1 MMAPHTAVTILVI
14 DDTPAFVR
22 GLSALLM
29 RDGFLVDTA
38 ANGQLALAR
47 LHERHYDVI
56 LCDCH
61 MPALDGLTF
70 YAILARQYP
79 HLRQRVLFLTGE
91 TLSATTVAFLEQC
104 GQPWLLKP
112 CTMAV
117 IRSAIAHLLQRIA
130 PDPLPGNGPAGEE

>member
-1 MMAPHTAVTILVI
+1 VI

-22 GLSALLM
+22 GLRALLT
-29 RDGFLVDTA
+29 RDGFVVDTA

-61 MPALDGLTF
+61 MPALDGLAF
-70 YAILARQYP
+70 YAILTQHYP

-104 GQPWLLKP
+104 GQPWLHKP

-117 IRSAIAHLLQRIA
+117 IRSAIAHVLQRTA
-130 PDPLPGNGPAGEE
+130 PDHQPGNGTAGEE

>member
-1 MMAPHTAVTILVI
+1 MAPHTAVTILVI

-22 GLSALLM
+22 GLRALLT
-29 RDGFLVDTA
+29 RDGFVVDTA

-61 MPALDGLTF
+61 MPALDGLAF
-70 YAILARQYP
+70 YAVLTRQYP

-91 TLSATTVAFLEQC
+91 TVSATTVAFLEQS

-130 PDPLPGNGPAGEE
+130 PDPRQGNGPAGEE

>member
-1 MMAPHTAVTILVI
+1 MAPHTAVTILVI

-130 PDPLPGNGPAGEE
+130 PDPQQGNGPAGED

>member
-1 MMAPHTAVTILVI
+1 MAPHTAVTILVI
-14 DDTPAFVR
+14 DDSPAFVR
-22 GLSALLM
+22 GLRALLT
-29 RDGFLVDTA
+29 RDGFVVDTA

-70 YAILARQYP
+70 YAVLARQYP
-79 HLRQRVLFLTGE
+79 HLRQRVLFLTAD

-117 IRSAIAHLLQRIA
+117 IRSAIAHVLQRST
-130 PDPLPGNGPAGEE
+130 PEPQRGTSTQG

>member
-1 MMAPHTAVTILVI
+1 MAPHTAVTILVI

-22 GLSALLM
+22 GLRALLT
-29 RDGFLVDTA
+29 RDGFVVDTA

-61 MPALDGLTF
+61 MPALDGLAF
-70 YAILARQYP
+70 YAVLTRQYP
-79 HLRQRVLFLTGE
+79 HLRQRVLFLTAD
-91 TLSATTVAFLEQC
+91 TLSATTVAFLEQS
-104 GQPWLLKP
+104 GQPWLYKP

-117 IRSAIAHLLQRIA
+117 IRSAIAHVLQRIA
-130 PDPLPGNGPAGEE
+130 SDHQQGNGTAG

>member
-1 MMAPHTAVTILVI
+1 MAPRTAVTILVI

-22 GLSALLM
+22 GLSALLR

-38 ANGQLALAR
+38 AHGQLALAR

-79 HLRQRVLFLTGE
+79 HLRQRVLFLTAD
-91 TLSATTVAFLEQC
+91 TLHATTVTFLEQS
-104 GQPWLLKP
+104 GQPWLHKP
-112 CTMAV
+112 CTSAV
-117 IRSAIAHLLQRIA
+117 IRSAIAHILQRIT
-130 PDPLPGNGPAGEE
+130 PDPQRGTSIAG

>member
-1 MMAPHTAVTILVI
+1 MAPHTAVTILVI

-22 GLSALLM
+22 GLRALLT
-29 RDGFLVDTA
+29 RDGFLVDIA
-38 ANGQLALAR
+38 ENGQLALAR

-70 YAILARQYP
+70 YAVLARQYP
-79 HLRQRVLFLTGE
+79 HLRQRVLFLTAD
-91 TLSATTVAFLEQC
+91 TVSATTVAFLEQS
-104 GQPWLLKP
+104 GQPWLYKP

-117 IRSAIAHLLQRIA
+117 IRSAIAHVLQRIA
-130 PDPLPGNGPAGEE
+130 SDHQQGNGTAG

>member
-1 MMAPHTAVTILVI
+1 MRAPHTAVTILVI

-22 GLSALLM
+22 GLRALLT
-29 RDGFLVDTA
+29 RDGFVVDTA

-61 MPALDGLTF
+61 MPELDGLAF
-70 YAILARQYP
+70 YALLTHHYP
-79 HLRQRVLFLTGE
+79 HLRQRVLFLTAD
-91 TLSATTVAFLEQC
+91 TLHATTVTFLEQS
-104 GQPWLLKP
+104 GQPWLHKP

-117 IRSAIAHLLQRIA
+117 LRSAIAHLLQRIA
-130 PDPLPGNGPAGEE
+130 PDHPQGNDTAGED

>member
-1 MMAPHTAVTILVI
+1 MRAPHTAVTILVI

-22 GLSALLM
+22 GLRALLT
-29 RDGFLVDTA
+29 RDGFVVDTA

-47 LHERHYDVI
+47 LHERHYDVM

-61 MPALDGLTF
+61 MPELDGLAF
-70 YAILARQYP
+70 YALLTHHYP
-79 HLRQRVLFLTGE
+79 HLRQRVLFLTGD

-104 GQPWLLKP
+104 GQPWLPKP

-117 IRSAIAHLLQRIA
+117 IRSAIAHVLQRIA
-130 PDPLPGNGPAGEE
+130 PEHQPGNGTAD